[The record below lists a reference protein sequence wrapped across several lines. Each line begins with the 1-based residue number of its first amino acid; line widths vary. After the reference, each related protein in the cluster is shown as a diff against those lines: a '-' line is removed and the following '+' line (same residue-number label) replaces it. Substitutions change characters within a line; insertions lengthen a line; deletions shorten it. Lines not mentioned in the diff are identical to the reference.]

1 MADGGGPAA
10 SSRARTAFCA
20 VRRGGR
26 KKPTRIVYPTLNR
39 FQKCLV
45 SYQPPLRPRG
55 RPLMTTVS
63 GRLSA
68 GRRRTSVRTDS
79 LTRRISP
86 LCRLTTRWE
95 ARCSSLPPP
104 PFLLL
109 PLMTTIRRD
118 LHGSPRIVGRGSLV
132 REARC
137 SSLPPPPFLLLPLMT
152 TIRRDLHGSPRIVGR
167 GSLVPASASCR
178 RARCGREGG

>member
-1 MADGGGPAA
+1 MDINRSISQSFIYFVREWFHVDSALWRTVGGGPAA

-26 KKPTRIVYPTLNR
+26 KKPTRIVYLR
-39 FQKCLV
+39 ILKFIFFECL
-45 SYQPPLRPRG
+45 SQINQPPLRPRG

-95 ARCSSLPPP
+95 ARC
-104 PFLLL
+104 
-109 PLMTTIRRD
+109 
-118 LHGSPRIVGRGSLV
+118 
-132 REARC
+132 C
-137 SSLPPPPFLLLPLMT
+137 SLPPPPFLLLPLMT

>member
-1 MADGGGPAA
+1 MDINRSISQSFIYFVREWFHVKRCGGRWWGGPAA

-26 KKPTRIVYPTLNR
+26 KKPTRIVYLR
-39 FQKCLV
+39 ILKFIFFECL
-45 SYQPPLRPRG
+45 SQINQPPLRPRG

-95 ARCSSLPPP
+95 ARC
-104 PFLLL
+104 
-109 PLMTTIRRD
+109 
-118 LHGSPRIVGRGSLV
+118 
-132 REARC
+132 C
-137 SSLPPPPFLLLPLMT
+137 SLPPPPFLLLPLMT

-167 GSLVPASASCR
+167 GSLVPASASCC